1 MGMQPTIFSQDG
13 VYNGMPSIH
22 GNSNGGNDDEASH
35 LGDDLENNHQC
46 ILVFPGNGF
55 FPAVV
60 DTTQVSRNCKK
71 DGLRENLQQTLT
83 TGVQKKPWL
92 CGFGVSL

>member
-35 LGDDLENNHQC
+35 LGDGLENNHQC

-60 DTTQVSRNCKK
+60 DTTRVSRNCKK
-71 DGLRENLQQTLT
+71 RWFKGKPAANPYNWCSE
-83 TGVQKKPWL
+83 KPWL
-92 CGFGVSL
+92 CGFGVSP